1 MSAVREAVAKAIWH
15 ARFDWEY
22 RRSRP
27 SMVWEKQKEPTRAIW
42 LRCADAAIKAVCA
55 EQEKVK

>member
-1 MSAVREAVAKAIWH
+1 MSVVHEAVAKAIWH

-42 LRCADAAIKAVCA
+42 LRCAEAAIAAVIR
-55 EQEKVK
+55 EQERAR